1 MTNPSPEALQVEI
14 DALRT
19 QNAELL
25 TEAKAAKR
33 QLREQAD
40 QLQTLTTERDQAL
53 TQVRELAVGQPVRQ
67 MLERIGVAPDVLQF
81 MLDKHGYQF
90 SHEDGRIVVRDK
102 DGNVPKIWESGS
114 GGKGEPR
121 EVTFTEAD
129 LTTMLCESWA
139 ERSERSAA
147 ANDFGYL
154 IKAPNSLTTG
164 GGAGFPWRS
173 GSSSGPRQDP
183 PAAPASTGLGLR

>member
-25 TEAKAAKR
+25 AEAKAAKR
-33 QLREQAD
+33 QLRDQAEQVQA
-40 QLQTLTTERDQAL
+40 LTTERDQAL

-67 MLERIGVAPDVLQF
+67 MLERISVAPDVLQV

-90 SHEDGRIVVRDK
+90 AHEDGRIVVRDK
-102 DGNVPKIWESGS
+102 DGGIPKIWERGS

-121 EVTFTEAD
+121 EVVFTEAD
-129 LTTMLCESWA
+129 LTTMLCEAWA
-139 ERSERSAA
+139 EPSNRSPT
-147 ANDFGYL
+147 ANEFGHL
-154 IKAPNSLTTG
+154 IKAPNSLATG

-173 GSSSGPRQDP
+173 GSSSRPRQNP
-183 PAAPASTGLGLR
+183 PAAPAPSGLGLR